1 VGLTRREG
9 RFTMRIMEDAVL
21 LRIFLGEDDMRE
33 GQPLYRLLLEAAMQ
47 QGMAGGTV
55 LPAPMGF
62 GISRNLRS
70 GLNPDAG
77 ASMPIVVEIIDRPE
91 KIDAFLPLI
100 EPMID
105 SGMITME
112 SLKARLLVPPG
123 NESRLPS

>member
-1 VGLTRREG
+1 
-9 RFTMRIMEDAVL
+9 
-21 LRIFLGEDDMRE
+21 
-33 GQPLYRLLLEAAMQ
+33 
-47 QGMAGGTV
+47 